1 MSTLTSFTRFPHL
14 PPEIRLM
21 IWNEDFNQAS
31 VCTFKVHPS
40 WSLLNLWIQDPLK
53 PISIGIPRIMQV
65 CQEARDCVM
74 RATTLEYDI
83 LPSGARVNYRRK
95 YQPEID
101 ILAVDMDK
109 DTWLAFRFHCLC
121 TGILAQTR
129 AIAVDVRR
137 LGNLKS
143 KKKIVASVWTKL
155 WGLRKLVAL
164 QPSDPLLGGERLS
177 ILKAN
182 DLEDIGDGDIS
193 IDSGWLCR
201 ALENDFKDLRFL
213 RTHKLERITGRVLS
227 EVQQEELNIKVETG
241 RLGRHPY

>member
-21 IWNEDFNQAS
+21 IWNEDLNQAG
-31 VCTFKVHPS
+31 VCTFKVDPS
-40 WSLLNLWIQDPLK
+40 WLLLNLLIQDPLK

-137 LGNLKS
+137 FENLNS
-143 KKKIVASVWTKL
+143 KKTIVALVSTKL
-155 WGLRKLVAL
+155 CGLRKLVAL
-164 QPSDPLLGGERLS
+164 QPSEPLLGGERLS
-177 ILKAN
+177 IFEAN

-193 IDSGWLCR
+193 IDTGRLCR
-201 ALENDFKDLRFL
+201 ALENDLKYLKFL
-213 RTHKLERITGRVLS
+213 RIRNLERITGGVFS
-227 EVQQEELNIKVETG
+227 KVQQEELDIKVETG
-241 RLGRHPY
+241 RLGRHPH